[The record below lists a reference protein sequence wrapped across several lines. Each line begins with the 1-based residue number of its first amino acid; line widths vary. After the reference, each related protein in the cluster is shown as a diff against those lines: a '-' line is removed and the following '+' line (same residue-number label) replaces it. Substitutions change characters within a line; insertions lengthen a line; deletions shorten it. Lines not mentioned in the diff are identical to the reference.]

1 MKNNMIYLKE
11 LLNTDAE
18 KAREFLDEYIG
29 QNEATDEIS
38 KSENLAVDALIN
50 YKNMTAREKGIT
62 IHLESQIPAELPYES
77 TDLSSILGNLLD
89 NAIEATEKLEVEKD
103 IFVSL
108 MYRKEKL
115 LIKVR
120 NPYTG
125 DLKKD
130 RAGNY
135 ISEKKDRENH
145 GIWLKSVRK
154 VVEKYEGVMEIH
166 TEDQIFEICVI
177 I

>member
-1 MKNNMIYLKE
+1 MELELK
-11 LLNTDAE
+11 
-18 KAREFLDEYIG
+18 
-29 QNEATDEIS
+29 
-38 KSENLAVDALIN
+38 
-50 YKNMTAREKGIT
+50 
-62 IHLESQIPAELPYES
+62 IPDVLPYKS
-77 TDLSSILGNLLD
+77 SDLCIVLGNLLD
-89 NAIEATEKLEVEKD
+89 NAMEATEKLENEKD

-108 MYRKEKL
+108 LYQKEKL
-115 LIKVR
+115 LIKIR

-145 GIWLKSVRK
+145 GIGLKSVRK

-166 TEDQIFEICVI
+166 TEDQIFEVTI
-177 I
+177 IL